1 MVSGASAE
9 RFLPMEDDAADA
21 TAARLAAADSL
32 ARLMD
37 VQTIYYERAAVDHLR
52 GRQVFDRFPAAKRI
66 EVPTHWNI
74 PGLHGNEG
82 LAEQWLQVKR
92 TTLVLGVKKNL
103 ASRPNGRSAD
113 FIAPGPA
120 NGCALACAYCYVP
133 RRKGF
138 ANPITTF
145 VNSEAICRAIS
156 RHAQSVGPKTAP
168 NQVDPSLWVYDVG
181 ENGDCSVDAAISDNV
196 RELVE
201 LFRRLPNAKAS
212 FATKHVNRALL
223 AYDPRGKT
231 RVRFSL
237 MPAHVAKKVD
247 VRTSP
252 VAERIQAINDFVEA
266 GYEVH
271 LNFSPVI
278 VYEGW
283 SADYAALFAEVDAAL
298 SPAAKAQL
306 AAEIIFLTHNGPLH
320 EINLRWHPQAED
332 LLWQPKWQEAK
343 VSETGGENVRYRHGM
358 KGKLVAR
365 LRELLADAMPYCRVR
380 YAF

>member
-1 MVSGASAE
+1 MVFDALAEPLFEWESAVSDFPVT
-9 RFLPMEDDAADA
+9 RA
-21 TAARLAAADSL
+21 AAADSL

-37 VQTIYYERAAVDHLR
+37 IGTIYYERAALDHLR
-52 GRQVFDRFPAAKRI
+52 GREIFDRFPAARRI
-66 EVPTHWNI
+66 EVPSHWNI

-103 ASRPNGRSAD
+103 VSRPNGRSAD

-120 NGCALACAYCYVP
+120 NGCALACSYCYVP

-145 VNSEAICRAIS
+145 VNIEAICRSIS
-156 RHAQSVGPKTAP
+156 RHAQEIGPKTQG
-168 NQVDPSLWVYDVG
+168 NQVDPNFWVYDIG

-196 RELVE
+196 RDLVE
-201 LFRRLPNAKAS
+201 LFRRLPHAKAS

-223 AYDPRGKT
+223 DYDPRGKT

-237 MPAHVAKKVD
+237 MPTHVARLVD

-252 VAERIQAINDFVEA
+252 MAERIAAINDFVAA

-283 SADYAALFAEVDAAL
+283 SADYAALFEELDAAL
-298 SPAAKAQL
+298 SPAAKAQV
-306 AAEIIFLTHNGPLH
+306 AAEVIFLTHNAPLH
-320 EINLRWHPQAED
+320 EINLRWHPQAEE
-332 LLWQPKWQEAK
+332 LLWKPQWQEGK

-365 LRELLADAMPYCRVR
+365 FRELLADAMPYCVVR